1 VRSRVGQ
8 TVQAYARDHQSLYW
22 FTIVLFT
29 MGIIFGAVLVNS
41 LPLSQK
47 QELSG
52 FLQYFFN
59 SLSTQGI
66 PETSAHFQEAFGHYA
81 KTVGIMWVLGL
92 SIIGLPMILLML
104 FLKGVV
110 VGFTVGFLVNQ
121 LQWHGVT
128 FAMLGVLPQN
138 LLVVPAL
145 FIVGVSGISFSLRL
159 IKTRLV
165 SKRDGIMPHFVG
177 YTALVVCMLAVLTL
191 AALFETFV
199 SPKLM
204 QLVLT

>member
-1 VRSRVGQ
+1 MRSRFGQ
-8 TVQAYARDHQSLYW
+8 TIQTYAKDHQSLYW

-52 FLQYFFN
+52 FLHYFFN

-66 PETSAHFQEAFGHYA
+66 PETSGHFQEAFGHYA
-81 KTVGIMWVLGL
+81 KTVAIMWVLGL

-121 LQWHGVT
+121 LQWQGVT
-128 FAMLGVLPQN
+128 FAMMGVLPQN

>member
-1 VRSRVGQ
+1 MRSRVGQ
-8 TVQAYARDHQSLYW
+8 TIQTYAREHQSLYW

-47 QELSG
+47 QELYG

-59 SLSTQGI
+59 SLSQQGI
-66 PETSAHFQEAFGHYA
+66 PETSTHFQQSFGFYA
-81 KTVGIMWVLGL
+81 KTVAIMWVLGL

-121 LQWHGVT
+121 LQWQGVT
-128 FAMLGVLPQN
+128 FAMMGILPQN

-145 FIVGVSGISFSLRL
+145 FIIGVSGISFSLRL

-165 SKRDGIMPHFVG
+165 SKRDDIMPHFIG
-177 YTALVVCMLAVLTL
+177 YTVLVMCMLGVLTM

-199 SPKLM
+199 SPRLM
-204 QLVLT
+204 QVVLN